1 MRRTARALSVAVLA
15 GAALV
20 IAGPAASADPTPGA
34 SSGTVQPGGTPS
46 VSVPCDALAGL
57 VPDTTDAAPP
67 ASADGSA
74 QCDEG
79 QGQGQGRGLG
89 QGETPGLVPGE
100 REEPGVGQ
108 WQEPGATQGE
118 RQDSGAGQETG
129 QGQWQEPGAAQGT
142 TGSGQGQGQ
151 GREEGQGQGQG
162 QRPDQ
167 GRECQGGTRTCSD
180 GSAQCR
186 EPGQCHGDDSDGQKC
201 AAARSC
207 TDDHQCED
215 SHGDFHGDS
224 HGAADDGDCGQAT
237 GGHGVEAGAGGSFSD
252 SVPAL
257 VAGGVLIATACA
269 GAGYR
274 LCGRRRS
281 MDG

>member
-34 SSGTVQPGGTPS
+34 SPGIVEPDATPS
-46 VSVPCDALAGL
+46 VSVPCDALTGL

-67 ASADGSA
+67 ASLDGSA

-100 REEPGVGQ
+100 REESGVGQETGQ
-108 WQEPGATQGE
+108 WQEPGEA
-118 RQDSGAGQETG
+118 QETTGSG
-129 QGQWQEPGAAQGT
+129 QGQEQGREQ
-142 TGSGQGQGQ
+142 GQGQGQ
-151 GREEGQGQGQG
+151 GREQGQGQGQGQG

-186 EPGQCHGDDSDGQKC
+186 EPGQCHGDEGDGQKC

-207 TDDHQCED
+207 TDDHQCEG
-215 SHGDFHGDS
+215 SHGDSHGDS
-224 HGAADDGDCGQAT
+224 HGAADDGDCGRAT

-257 VAGGVLIATACA
+257 VAGSVLIATACA